1 MKTFVMT
8 RDAKALHLPRT
19 NKVVNWKDF
28 AKSAIETRE
37 QSQWVMD
44 GSELLKKFFNSLD
57 ESFFKQQAE
66 IRKRVRLI
74 LLAEASLEIQRLLK
88 ALFKEAII
96 LSEKT
101 SLPLKEL
108 LYVLNGKNS
117 EFYVIGGQ
125 IDEMTQ
131 TVTLIRGNLESI
143 VIPFSIFRP
152 SGNGTKP
159 NFSKFL
165 IEDYGQTL
173 KFGEYEASVDSILYE
188 FDPNYRRE
196 KRKELIKK
204 DRGFGACLRRL
215 RLQRGLRQTDFKD
228 IGEKEIGRIERGE
241 VKARKTTLEKI
252 SKILDVKLE
261 EIKSY

>member
-8 RDAKALHLPRT
+8 KDSKTLHLPKT

-57 ESFFKQQAE
+57 ENFFKQQAE
-66 IRKRVRLI
+66 IRKRVRII
-74 LLAEASLEIQRLLK
+74 LLAEASLEIQRILE

-101 SLPLKEL
+101 SLPLNEL
-108 LYVLNGKNS
+108 LYVLNGKNP

-143 VIPFSIFRP
+143 VVPFSVFHP
-152 SGNGTKP
+152 SGNEIKP
-159 NFSKFL
+159 DYSKFS

-188 FDPNYRRE
+188 FDPIYRRE

-204 DRGFGACLRRL
+204 DRSFGACLRRL
-215 RLQRGLRQTDFKD
+215 RLQKGIRQTDFKD
-228 IGEKEIGRIERGE
+228 IGEKELGRIEKGE
-241 VKARKTTLEKI
+241 VKPRKTTLEKI
-252 SKILDVKLE
+252 SKILGVSLE